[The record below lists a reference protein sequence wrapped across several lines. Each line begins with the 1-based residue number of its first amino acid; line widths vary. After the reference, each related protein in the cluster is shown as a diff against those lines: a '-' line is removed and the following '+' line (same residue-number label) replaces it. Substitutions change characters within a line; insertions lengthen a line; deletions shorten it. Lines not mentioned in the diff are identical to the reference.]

1 MEKIKEEI
9 APDGKKVI
17 HVKYTEDELAK
28 MAENAKKFRDKFFKK
43 S

>member
-17 HVKYTEDELAK
+17 HVKYTEEELAN
-28 MAENAKKFRDKFFKK
+28 MKKQHDKHKLWWRN
-43 S
+43 